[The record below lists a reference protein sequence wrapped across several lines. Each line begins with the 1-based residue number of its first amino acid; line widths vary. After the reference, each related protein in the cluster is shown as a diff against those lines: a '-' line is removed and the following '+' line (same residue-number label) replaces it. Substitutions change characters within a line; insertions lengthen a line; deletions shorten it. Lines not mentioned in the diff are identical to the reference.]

1 MKAFVVICTCAAH
14 HEESNVQ
21 CPVERVLFVLNAHG
35 LSDHV
40 HDVLDVQPVFDHKD
54 VKP

>member
-1 MKAFVVICTCAAH
+1 MKAFVVMCTCDAEH
-14 HEESNVQ
+14 QESNKE
-21 CPVERVLFVLNAHG
+21 CPVEKVMFVLMAHN
-35 LSDHV
+35 LTDSI